1 MAKKKRKKT
10 KISPNIV
17 ASLKERKKK
26 VSEFV
31 EITKDGKEETKEF
44 SGVEKEK
51 HASKEQIKK
60 QKKQLGIILG
70 ILGAIMLLFLIVFM
84 FIYQSTHFDY
94 KGLKFKTVQ
103 EGSIIFYQVP
113 MITQYQGSKL
123 EYSFFLR
130 TNPNKLKKVPF
141 DGEIVLKNDI
151 FLNVTTEN
159 LFCDG
164 DWQISIGNLMNLN
177 IFNINVGKNENAS
190 CEGAGKY
197 AFVQISEGNESKIE
211 QVGDACYNLY
221 IADCEV
227 LAVTEKF
234 MVETFVKIDEFAED
248 YKWD

>member
-1 MAKKKRKKT
+1 MAKKKKVVKKE
-10 KISPNIV
+10 V
-17 ASLKERKKK
+17 H
-26 VSEFV
+26 EFV

-44 SGVEKEK
+44 SGVEKAK
-51 HASKEQIKK
+51 HASKDNIKK

-70 ILGAIMLLFLIVFM
+70 ILGGIILLCLLFFVLN
-84 FIYQSTHFDY
+84 YQATHFNY

-103 EGSIIFYQVP
+103 EGEITFYEIP

-123 EYSFFLR
+123 TYNFYLR
-130 TNPNKLKKVPF
+130 TSPNKLKKVPF
-141 DGEIVLKNDI
+141 EGEIKLKNDI

-177 IFNINVGKNENAS
+177 VFNINVGKNEDAS
-190 CEGAGKY
+190 CEDAGEY
-197 AFVQISEGNESKIE
+197 AFVQIHEGNESKIE
-211 QVGDACYNLY
+211 QYGDNCYNLY